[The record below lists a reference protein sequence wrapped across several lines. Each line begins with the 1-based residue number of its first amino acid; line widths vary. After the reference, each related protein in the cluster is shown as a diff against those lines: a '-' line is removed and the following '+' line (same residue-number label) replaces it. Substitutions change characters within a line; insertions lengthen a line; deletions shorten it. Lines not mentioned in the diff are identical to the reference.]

1 MNDTELMNMK
11 IGIIGTGNIG
21 ATLARKLLSAGHEV
35 KIANSG
41 GVKGVQSVADDIGA
55 VPADVHGAVDGVDV
69 VVLAIPLPA
78 MASLPAGL
86 FDGVPPQ
93 VTVIDTSNYYPGMR
107 DAAIAQIDA
116 GMAESVWVSAQL
128 GRPVVKAFNNVL
140 AHTLAAL
147 GQPAGTP
154 GRLAIAVAGDDPM
167 AMQAAMTLVEQA
179 GFDAVDGGTL
189 AQSWRQQPCTPA
201 YCCDLEAP
209 AMARALAAAV
219 PGKAAAIRDRMPAQ
233 FAKLGAH
240 ASHDDIVA
248 MNRQLNV

>member
-1 MNDTELMNMK
+1 MK

-21 ATLARKLLSAGHEV
+21 ATLARKLLAAGHAV
-35 KIANSG
+35 KVANSG
-41 GVKGVQSVADDIGA
+41 GVKGVQSLADDMGA
-55 VPADVHGAVDGVDV
+55 EPADVHGAVDDVDV
-69 VVLAIPLPA
+69 VVLAIPLPS
-78 MASLPAGL
+78 MASLPDDL
-86 FDGVPPQ
+86 FDAVPAQ

-116 GMAESVWVSAQL
+116 GLAESVWVARQL

-140 AHTLAAL
+140 AHTLASL

-167 AMQAAMTLVEQA
+167 AMQTAMILVDQA

-201 YCCDLEAP
+201 YCCDLDAP
-209 AMARALAAAV
+209 AMKKALAAAV
-219 PGKAAAIRDRMPAQ
+219 PGKAAAIREQMQAQ
-233 FAKLGAH
+233 FAQLGAH
-240 ASHDDIVA
+240 PGHDEIVA
-248 MNRQLNV
+248 MNRRLNV